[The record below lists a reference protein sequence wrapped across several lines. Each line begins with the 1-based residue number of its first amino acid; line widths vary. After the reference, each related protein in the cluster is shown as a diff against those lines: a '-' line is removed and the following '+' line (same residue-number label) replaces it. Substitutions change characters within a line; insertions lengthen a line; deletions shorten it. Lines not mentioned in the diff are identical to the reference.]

1 MLGSFIRFLKHPID
15 FILYDFKRYKNES
28 LISKRIKG
36 IQHLTVG
43 KKVAIPE
50 FCSFSGSISV
60 GHYTTLGIHNMM
72 FGQISIGN
80 YCQIGAYVAIHGT
93 NHPITYPSNYIN
105 YRLFNG
111 ELSKY
116 KTSKPVTVGNDV
128 WIGHAVIILGGVN
141 IGDGAIIG
149 AGSVVTKDV
158 EPYSIVGGNPARLI
172 RKRFEDNIIKELQVL
187 KWWDKTPEELDR
199 LKILFNTDLSNV
211 KSIYEIINR

>member
-1 MLGSFIRFLKHPID
+1 
-15 FILYDFKRYKNES
+15 
-28 LISKRIKG
+28 
-36 IQHLTVG
+36 
-43 KKVAIPE
+43 
-50 FCSFSGSISV
+50 
-60 GHYTTLGIHNMM
+60 M

-172 RKRFEDNIIKELQVL
+172 RKRFDDNIIKELQEL